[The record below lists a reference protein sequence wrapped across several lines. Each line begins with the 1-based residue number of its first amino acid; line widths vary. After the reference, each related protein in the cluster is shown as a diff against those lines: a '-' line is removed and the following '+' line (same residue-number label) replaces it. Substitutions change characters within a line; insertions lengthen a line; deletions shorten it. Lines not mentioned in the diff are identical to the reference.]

1 MASDSPPSW
10 VPRPGVWVPA
20 ITFFDRQTD
29 TLDLVSQSKY
39 YTYLSRTGLA
49 GLVILGTNAETFLL
63 TREERRTLIQ
73 TARKAVG
80 PNFPLMAGV
89 GGHSTRQVKEH
100 IADAEAAGA
109 NYVLTLPPAYFG
121 KATTPAVIKEF
132 YMDVSRASSLPTVLY
147 NFPGVCN
154 GVDMD
159 SELIIDIT
167 SSASKVV
174 GVKLTCGSVAKITR
188 LVATFAPDEFAVFG
202 GQSDFL
208 IGALSVGA
216 VGCIAAFGNVF
227 PKSLVRIYNL
237 YKEGKVDEALA
248 LHRKAALAESPCKSG
263 IAATKYAAAI
273 HTAKAAGIEGAEEK
287 LWPRKPYTPP
297 SDGEKEKVK
306 KVMERMADIELSLLK
321 EGS

>member
-1 MASDSPPSW
+1 MSSDAPPGR
-10 VPRPGVWVPA
+10 VPRPGIWVPA
-20 ITFFDRQTD
+20 VTFFDRQTD
-29 TLDLVSQSKY
+29 TLDLISQSKY
-39 YTYLSRTGLA
+39 YTYLSQTGLA

-63 TREERRTLIQ
+63 TREERRTLIE
-73 TARKAVG
+73 TARAAVG

-89 GGHSTRQVKEH
+89 GGHSTRQVKEY

-121 KATTPAVIKEF
+121 KATTPAVIKDF
-132 YMDVSRASSLPTVLY
+132 YMEVSRASSLPTVLY

-159 SELIIDIT
+159 SDLIIDIT

-208 IGALSVGA
+208 IGGLSVGA

-227 PKSLVRIYNL
+227 PKSIVRVFDL
-237 YKEGKVDEALA
+237 YKAGKFDEALA
-248 LHRKAALAESPCKSG
+248 LHRKAALAEVPCKAG
-263 IAATKYAAAI
+263 IGVTKYAAAI
-273 HTAKAAGIEGAEEK
+273 HTARRAGIEGAEEK
-287 LWPRKPYTPP
+287 LWPRKPYPPP
-297 SDGEKEKVK
+297 SEEQKERVR
-306 KVMERMADIELSLLK
+306 KVMDRMNDIEETL
-321 EGS
+321 